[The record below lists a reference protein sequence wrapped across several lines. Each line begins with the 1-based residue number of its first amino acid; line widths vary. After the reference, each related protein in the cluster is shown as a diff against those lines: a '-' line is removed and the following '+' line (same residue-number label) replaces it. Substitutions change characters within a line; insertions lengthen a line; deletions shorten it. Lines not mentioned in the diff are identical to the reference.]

1 MVTIL
6 LYLFFCVGHLV
17 ATRNWCSLNASLKRS
32 HAIPDGFCYGLNLF
46 RARKSAYMLSGMMLS
61 YPALVFYEL
70 RNICLAFFGHTRLFW
85 LCLALSVIPGLTGYL
100 VLYVMYRW
108 SMLLGNGSYDLFPG
122 SLNIAMK

>member
-1 MVTIL
+1 MVAIL

-17 ATRNWCSLNASLKRS
+17 ASRNWYSLNASLKRS
-32 HAIPDGFCYGLNLF
+32 HAIPDGLKLF
-46 RARKSAYMLSGMMLS
+46 REWKNDYMWSTMML
-61 YPALVFYEL
+61 L
-70 RNICLAFFGHTRLFW
+70 RCG
-85 LCLALSVIPGLTGYL
+85 VIPGLTGYL